1 MALPYVVAQVGYGLI
16 RQILVGV
23 NRKAAAARIAQELKV
38 NAATGKKIADQFYKV
53 QAGGRTSSTVGR
65 GKNAQT
71 LTSDA
76 KKIQVA
82 TTESN
87 AAKMGGYVNTP
98 RGEQVYKQSLK
109 FAKPNTTPAS
119 ATNQGFFANMNNMG
133 RTGAGFLTSPTGIGI
148 GTAGLLGIG
157 AFDAMNTDDARP
169 VDTAGTISDDAQLVT
184 TQNPD
189 GSTTTSLMSTAGG
202 GNSYRDQVR
211 KGEIKLGIT
220 EKSYKDFKT
229 QLNNYRRESG
239 TSRSDLGERFFDE
252 NLGFSYDE
260 NDPRGNPEFAE
271 EADLYRLE
279 QDKEGIEIAKRGESP
294 DFKYNPGNAG
304 KFDIAFQAVKDAE
317 KQATTPDAPSFS
329 LADARAAI
337 ATGGA
342 GLDDDTPTPRFGD
355 ATGPNQFELVKGD
368 DRNLLERTFGI
379 GDEGIYV
386 RKVYDIDSGT
396 YLTPSPGDTGYQ
408 EFTESELASG
418 MTTNQGYQASNALV
432 DPNLVNVG
440 QNITNAKGEVIGTQ
454 GPITSTTVTP
464 DITAQV
470 AGPNGQML
478 LKDQTSM
485 AGNISDQAQI
495 FGLVNYLNNLAQ
507 NNNTFMGQ
515 NPGFN
520 TGFFAR
526 PPMQQF
532 YGTRQPG
539 FFDREFYKG
548 FF

>member
-53 QAGGRTSSTVGR
+53 QAGGRTSSTVGK

-71 LTSDA
+71 LTSDGS
-76 KKIQVA
+76 KIQVA
-82 TTESN
+82 TTEAN
-87 AAKMGGYVNTP
+87 AAKMSGYVNTP
-98 RGEQVYKQSLK
+98 RGEQVYQQSLR
-109 FAKPNTTPAS
+109 FGQRPTTPAA
-119 ATNQGFFANMNNMG
+119 ATNQGQGFFGNMRDMG
-133 RTGAGFLTSPTGIGI
+133 RTGAGFLTSPTGVGI
-148 GTAGLLGIG
+148 GRAGLLGIG
-157 AFDAMNTDDARP
+157 LLDAMNPDPAQAPVTQGTVSDDAR
-169 VDTAGTISDDAQLVT
+169 LVT

-189 GSTTTSLMSTAGG
+189 GSTTTSLVSTAGG

-220 EKSYKDFKT
+220 EKSYNDFKT
-229 QLNNYRRESG
+229 QLNNYRRQSG
-239 TSRSDLGERFFDE
+239 TAETDLSERFG
-252 NLGFSYDE
+252 NPLGFDE
-260 NDPRGNPEFAE
+260 NDPRANPEFAE
-271 EADLYRLE
+271 EAELYQLE
-279 QDKEGIEIAKRGESP
+279 QDQKGIDLAKDGKEVNFR
-294 DFKYNPGNAG
+294 YNPENAG
-304 KFDIAFQAVKDAE
+304 KFNIALNAVKDRE
-317 KQATTPDAPSFS
+317 KQATTADAPSFS
-329 LADARAAI
+329 LEDAQKAI
-337 ATGGA
+337 LTGGA

-355 ATGPNQFELVKGD
+355 ATGPNQFELVRGD

-379 GDEGIYV
+379 GDEGVYV
-386 RKVYDIDSGT
+386 RKIYDNESGT
-396 YLTPSPGDTGYQ
+396 YITPSPGDTGYQ
-408 EFTESELASG
+408 EFTESELSSG

-432 DPNLVNVG
+432 DPQLVNVG
-440 QNITNAKGEVIGTQ
+440 QNITNARGEVIGTQ

-464 DITAQV
+464 DVTTRLIGKDGRT
-470 AGPNGQML
+470 L
-478 LKDQTSM
+478 IKDQTPM
-485 AGNISDQAQI
+485 AGNISDQAQV
-495 FGLVNYLNNLAQ
+495 FGLVNYLNTLAQ

-539 FFDREFYKG
+539 FFDREFLKG